1 MSSSCPSNATF
12 LDLTFMKDQIVDV
25 YNERRNS
32 IAGGLIPLYLPAVR
46 MATMQWDDELAY
58 VKTCKY
64 GYDQCHNTINFKYSG
79 QIIGS
84 RSWYGT
90 NQNVENLVLEQIG
103 ISLGDINLTNVNIFG
118 LISGL
123 VSSGNMNVLG
133 ELNTRVGCAAVQY
146 TRVENGVQWTYINYT
161 CNFARITLGRAVY
174 EIGPAASECSNGTNP
189 NYPFLC
195 SIDEAYDVNVSF

>member
-32 IAGGLIPLYLPAVR
+32 IAGGFIPLYLPAVR

-58 VKTCKY
+58 LAGLNVKTCEY

-79 QIIGS
+79 QIIGR

-90 NQNVENLVLEQIG
+90 NQNVENLVLEQIR

-123 VSSGNMNVLG
+123 VSSENTNVLG

-146 TRVENGVQWTYINYT
+146 T
-161 CNFARITLGRAVY
+161 
-174 EIGPAASECSNGTNP
+174 
-189 NYPFLC
+189 
-195 SIDEAYDVNVSF
+195 